1 MLIVAALGGNAVSL
15 PGKEGN
21 IADQYEATRG
31 AIHPL
36 ANLILAGHQ
45 LVITHGNGPQIGQV
59 MRRVE
64 IAASSEHHVYPLP
77 LDIAVADTQAGMGYM
92 IGQCLMNE
100 LALRGQGRVV
110 STLVTTVRVDPDD
123 PAFTTPNKPVG
134 PFMSREAA
142 EAHVKNDGWKIAE
155 DKSRGGWRRVVPSP
169 APREIIEL
177 PQLRTLLAANHVV
190 VAAGGGGIPVARN
203 AYGMYKGIEAVI
215 DKDRTTALLAA
226 ALDADLLAILTNVD
240 QVQVDYGKP
249 AARTLDRARASQMS
263 QWLAAGQVPAGS
275 MGPKVEAAVEFLSRT
290 GKSDAQVLITS
301 CERVAEALGG
311 KTGTWVTR
319 G

>member
-45 LVITHGNGPQIGQV
+45 LAITHGNGPQIGQV

-64 IAASSEHHVYPLP
+64 IAASSEHRVYPLP

-100 LALRGQGRVV
+100 LALRGEPRVV
-110 STLVTTVRVDPDD
+110 STLVTTVLVDPEDS
-123 PAFTTPNKPVG
+123 AFKSPSKPVG
-134 PFMSREAA
+134 PFMSKDAA
-142 EAHVKNDGWKIAE
+142 EAHVKKDHWNIAE
-155 DKSRGGWRRVVPSP
+155 DKARGGWRRVVPSP
-169 APREIIEL
+169 SPREIIEL
-177 PQLRTLLAANHVV
+177 PQLRTMLAAGHVV
-190 VAAGGGGIPVARN
+190 VAGGGGGIPVARN

-226 ALDADLLAILTNVD
+226 ELDADLLAILTNVD

-249 AARTLDRARASQMS
+249 TARALDRATASQMS
-263 QWLAAGQVPAGS
+263 QWLAAGQFPAGS
-275 MGPKVEAAVEFLSRT
+275 MGPKVEAAVDFLSRS
-290 GKSDAQVLITS
+290 KKPDAKVLITS
-301 CERVAEALGG
+301 CERVAEALAG

>member
-36 ANLILAGHQ
+36 ANLIIAGHE

-100 LALRGQGRVV
+100 LALRGSPRVV

-142 EAHVKNDGWKIAE
+142 EAHVNKDGWKIAE
-155 DKSRGGWRRVVPSP
+155 DRVRGGWRRVVPSP
-169 APREIIEL
+169 LPREVIEL
-177 PQLRTLLAANHVV
+177 PQLRTMLSANHVV

-203 AYGMYKGIEAVI
+203 PYGMYKGIEAVI
-215 DKDRTTALLAA
+215 DKDRTSALLAA
-226 ALDADLLAILTNVD
+226 QLDADLLAILTNVD

-249 AARTLDRARASQMS
+249 TARALERTTGSQMS
-263 QWLAAGQVPAGS
+263 QWLTEGQFPAGS
-275 MGPKVEAAVEFLSRT
+275 MGPKVEAAVDFLSRST
-290 GKSDAQVLITS
+290 KPDAKVLITS
-301 CERVAEALGG
+301 CERVADALAG

-319 G
+319 Q